1 MVVDVRILPV
11 DDGGSQYVFSHGEEQ
26 VFAVEVAKW
35 YDNHRAATSITYDA
49 AWGMH
54 EDHHLATDAV
64 FERGMR
70 LDLEC
75 VSAIFTQGRW
85 SHLIS
90 DYRRLLIPNGV
101 HFFGHGH
108 THALHDT
115 MEFDEAYD
123 SFDRNFQLMS
133 RWGLNPKVYAYPG
146 SSGKSLRTQSANRAA
161 GFIAARGD
169 HLNPETERPR
179 PLEGL
184 LICPDDVKEPKNW
197 QYLPSVVMGTTYAS
211 MIADHAELTPFLEKA
226 LEKGAW
232 IIMMYHGIG
241 IPELWGYYP
250 IEEFAKDLD
259 MMKANDF
266 WNGNMDSIVL
276 YIQERNRFRIDLLG
290 MEITAGLQHYDL
302 AFSDGLDNVFYDQ
315 PLTLNFTFAPEEI
328 VRTVRFEPPLG
339 ELGELEVSAAG
350 LQFSVNVAPDER
362 PYSLFIE

>member
-1 MVVDVRILPV
+1 MVPSARRPLRVRRW
-11 DDGGSQYVFSHGEEQ
+11 DGYALVSENRQ
-26 VFAVEVAKW
+26 
-35 YDNHRAATSITYDA
+35 NTS
-49 AWGMH
+49 
-54 EDHHLATDAV
+54 
-64 FERGMR
+64 R
-70 LDLEC
+70 LLTPG
-75 VSAIFTQGRW
+75 AQ
-85 SHLIS
+85 
-90 DYRRLLIPNGV
+90 YRRRCHLLGPWTARR
-101 HFFGHGH
+101 FRQ
-108 THALHDT
+108 T
-115 MEFDEAYD
+115 
-123 SFDRNFQLMS
+123 
-133 RWGLNPKVYAYPG
+133 P
-146 SSGKSLRTQSANRAA
+146 LRTQHAYF
-161 GFIAARGD
+161 G
-169 HLNPETERPR
+169 
-179 PLEGL
+179 
-184 LICPDDVKEPKNW
+184 
-197 QYLPSVVMGTTYAS
+197 AS